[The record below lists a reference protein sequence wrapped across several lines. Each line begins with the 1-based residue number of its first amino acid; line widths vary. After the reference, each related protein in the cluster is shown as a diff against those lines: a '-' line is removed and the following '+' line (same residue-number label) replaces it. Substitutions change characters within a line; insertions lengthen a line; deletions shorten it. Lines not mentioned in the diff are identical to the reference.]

1 MTEQELFQLRRQK
14 WRVNGQPVRT
24 LEDARAF
31 IESVGFCL
39 MYPERPPV
47 LVPTFLGAWAGN
59 EDQLPTWQHAFA
71 DARRQPAT
79 ELMVRLLR
87 EKAAFEA
94 NLFRENVFL
103 IAAGIFPYFYGLVG
117 DRNPRQMPK
126 AGVRSEYSP
135 LACDML
141 AVIREHGSIN
151 KAKLRDALGQ
161 ELSPQALDRALGELW
176 SRLRI
181 TRVDYNPAGGAF
193 WDTLY
198 RWAPAAV
205 REGIEVSVPE
215 ALSALISRYLDCVI
229 MAEQSEI
236 VDLFAHFTARSKVNE
251 AVNALLAAR
260 ELSFVPVGKSS
271 KIQVTPLRTSALPVS
286 RSRGL
291 SSVPRSPLP
300 VSRGQRHSTEE
311 RKNQNRETG
320 NGKRGT

>member
-14 WRVNGQPVRT
+14 WRVDGHPVRT
-24 LEDARAF
+24 LEDAKTF

-39 MYPERPPV
+39 MYPERLSI
-47 LVPTFLGAWAGN
+47 LVPTFIGAWAGN

-71 DARRQPAT
+71 DERTQPAT

-94 NLFRENVFL
+94 NLFGENVFL

-126 AGVRSEYSP
+126 SGMRSEYSP
-135 LACDML
+135 LASDMFE
-141 AVIREHGSIN
+141 VIRQHGSIN
-151 KAKLRDALGQ
+151 KARLRDALGQ
-161 ELSPQALDRALGELW
+161 EPSPQALDRALGELW

-198 RWAPAAV
+198 RWSPKAV

-229 MAEQSEI
+229 VADQTEI
-236 VDLFAHFTARSKVNE
+236 VDFFAHFTARSKVNE

-260 ELSFVPVGKSS
+260 ELSFVLVGKSS
-271 KIQVTPLRTSALPVS
+271 KIQVTP
-286 RSRGL
+286 
-291 SSVPRSPLP
+291 PRPPARLQP
-300 VSRGQRHSTEE
+300 R
-311 RKNQNRETG
+311 RETIS
-320 NGKRGT
+320 RH

>member
-14 WRVNGQPVRT
+14 WRVDGQPVRT

-39 MYPERPPV
+39 MYPERPPI

-94 NLFRENVFL
+94 NLFGENVFL

-126 AGVRSEYSP
+126 SGVRSEYSP
-135 LACDML
+135 LACDMF
-141 AVIREHGSIN
+141 AVIREQGSIN

-161 ELSPQALDRALGELW
+161 EPSPQALDRALGELW

-205 REGIEVSVPE
+205 REGVEVSVPE

-236 VDLFAHFTARSKVNE
+236 VDFFAHFTARSKVNE

-260 ELSFVPVGKSS
+260 ELSFVPVGNSS
-271 KIQVTPLRTSALPVS
+271 KIQVTPVRNAVA
-286 RSRGL
+286 
-291 SSVPRSPLP
+291 RSPLP
-300 VSRGQRHSTEE
+300 VSRRHGKITVE
-311 RKNQNRETG
+311 RKNRHRETE
-320 NGKRGT
+320 NG